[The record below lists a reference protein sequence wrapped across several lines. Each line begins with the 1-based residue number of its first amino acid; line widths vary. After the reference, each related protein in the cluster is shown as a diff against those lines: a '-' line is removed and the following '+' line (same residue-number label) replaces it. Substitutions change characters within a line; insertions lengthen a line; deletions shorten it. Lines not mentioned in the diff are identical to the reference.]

1 MIHVVDGLTDK
12 ILSVIDIGEFWND
25 VHHKSLRDSTET
37 YDFTTFGD
45 KPFSTHLGKRN
56 RIVIPDED
64 GRYLEFIIINDRKYR
79 SGQGGQ
85 FVDIKSNAS
94 YLELRKAKVISPG
107 KRSSQSISTL
117 VSLAVGGTEWRAGRL
132 EGFGNRTINIE
143 KHTDPYSLLKM
154 IATEFNLELKFRIEV
169 RSNRIVG
176 RYVDLV
182 QRIGEWRGR
191 EVEFGHDLIGIER
204 IEDTDSIITALVG
217 IGPEREDGTRLEV
230 MVSDS
235 DAWQRWGRV
244 DPSTGQRSHIIETY
258 EPQSNNQ
265 EMTEELLITLT
276 ENELEKRIN
285 GIIEYKAESV
295 DLENVPGLKNKKVRF
310 GDSIRVK
317 DSKFE
322 PPIYLDA
329 RVHTQ
334 ERSISDPS
342 KKKFLLGDFIEY
354 SEEDIHA
361 LWNSMQLEIQRKLT
375 KLLIVNVESSAGD
388 VFKNGV
394 GTSTLSARVFLTGT
408 EVDADGDLYSY
419 SWTKHDKDGI
429 RDMAFARAG
438 KSIAVA
444 SSDVDTKATFFVDI
458 GFQGE
463 VIQTGQFTIV
473 DLYDGQDGE
482 QGPAGPQGPKG
493 EQGPQG
499 LQGLQGPKGDQ
510 GIKGP
515 PGEDGT
521 SSYTH
526 ISYANSSDG
535 TVGFSVSDS
544 TNKEYIGI
552 YVDNIPDD
560 STNPGVYNWTLIKGA
575 KGDQG
580 LPGPTGED
588 GLTPYFHTAWA
599 DSADGTVNF
608 STTTAGTRKY
618 LGTYTDYTA
627 ADSVNPAAYT
637 WAKIQGPQGERGPQ
651 GLQGIQGPQGD
662 QGIQGPPGEDGVS
675 SYTHIAYADSSDG
688 SIGFSASDSVGK
700 EYIGIYVDSNPTDST
715 NPADYAWT
723 LIKGADG
730 AQGLPGPKGA
740 DGKTPYFHTAW
751 ANNATGTSGFST
763 TDATG
768 RTYIGTYTDFTA
780 ADSSDPSKYTW
791 QLVKGEKGDTGPQ
804 GPQGIQGLQGPK
816 GDQGIQGPKGADGLS
831 SYTHVAYANS
841 ADGRT
846 GFSVS
851 DSTNKLY
858 IGIYVDNIS
867 SDSTD
872 PTKYAWTLIRGA
884 DGEQGLPGPAG
895 ADGRT
900 PYFHTAWATNSTGT
914 AGFSTTSSAGKTY
927 IGTYTDYTAADS
939 TDPSKYNWV
948 LIKGDKG
955 DTGAQGPQGTPGFGL
970 TWNVTGVT
978 VDEQNRLFKPSASG
992 SGSWNS
998 EAYSTEAY
1006 IAGAFLTFK
1015 AAQANQSI
1023 MFGLNADPTANVS
1036 YTSLD
1041 YCFYLQATG
1050 NLGVY
1055 ESGSS
1060 KGSTLATYAA
1070 GDTFAITYDNV
1081 NVRYYHNGNLL
1092 RTVAAPANL
1101 ELHVDSSFNGVK
1113 STYQIYD
1120 IYFSPL
1126 GSKGDTGPTGPKG
1139 PTGATGPQG
1148 PQGPQGPNIVDS
1160 TTQIEA
1166 NVIKANHIDVSNLS
1180 AIVANLGKVTAGELT
1195 GVTIATD
1202 DGLGNKV
1209 TLGTGRIETYR
1220 NSKLVTSLDHDGLFV
1235 YDEVSGIKLGNM
1247 RDEVDHESGLPGL
1260 GINSHRNFL
1269 ALGFAGAGG
1278 DTSNR
1283 WLLMDYNQELTV
1295 LNGTNKPGVDRG
1307 QLHLR
1312 STSHGGSA
1320 DRLVPAIEIENFT
1333 TGGGTSNP
1341 TYWSGVF
1348 AYTGRDNSSPSA
1360 SNKRFGFEVWQWRGT
1375 GDGAAKQM
1383 MKLDTGTDGQ
1393 TYAGIY
1399 TDRSYL
1405 PLPQIR
1411 CDNNQYYW
1419 AAGIQIDSGLENI
1432 HGVQNANNVIYI
1444 DELTVNVATG
1454 EDLSYYD
1461 YSFSGAENIFHVQ
1474 VTMYDNNSYRFTP
1487 AVYNQSG
1494 SGFRVYLTRVVNSDT
1509 AYSIKCRVMII
1520 FEP

>member
-25 VHHKSLRDSTET
+25 IHHKSLRDSMET
-37 YDFTTFGD
+37 YDFLTFGD
-45 KPFSTHLGKRN
+45 KQFASHLGKRN
-56 RIVIPDED
+56 RVIIPDED
-64 GRYLEFIIINDRKYR
+64 GRYLEFIISNARKYR
-79 SGQGGQ
+79 SGQGGL
-85 FVDIKSNAS
+85 FTSVKSNAS

-107 KRSSQSISTL
+107 KRSSQSLSIL
-117 VSLAVGGTEWRAGRL
+117 VTLAVGGTEWRAGRL
-132 EGFGNRTINIE
+132 EGYGTRTIDIE
-143 KHTDPYSLLKM
+143 KHTDPYSLLQM
-154 IATEFNLELKFRIEV
+154 ISTEFNLELQFRIEV

-182 QRIGEWRGR
+182 QRVGEWRGR
-191 EVEFGHDLIGIER
+191 EVEFGQDLIGIER
-204 IEDTDSIITALVG
+204 NEDTDNILTALVG

-235 DAWQRWGRV
+235 DAWQRWGRI
-244 DPSTGQRSHIIETY
+244 DPATGQRAHIIEKY
-258 EPQSNNQ
+258 EPQSNDQ
-265 EMTEELLITLT
+265 DMTVEMLTTLT
-276 ENELEKRIN
+276 ENELKKRIN
-285 GIIEYKAESV
+285 AIVEYTAEAV
-295 DLENVPGLKNKKVRF
+295 DLENILGNKNKKVRF
-310 GDSIRVK
+310 GDTIRVK

-361 LWNSMQLEIQRKLT
+361 LWNSMQLEIQRKLA

-394 GTSTLSARVFLTGT
+394 GTTTLSARVFLTGT

-419 SWTKHDKDGI
+419 SWTKHDKDGL
-429 RDMAFARAG
+429 RDMVFARAG
-438 KSIAVA
+438 KSMAVA

-499 LQGLQGPKGDQ
+499 LQGLQGPKGDK
-510 GIKGP
+510 GIQGP
-515 PGEDGT
+515 PGEDGI

-526 ISYANSSDG
+526 IAYANSSDG

-544 TNKEYIGI
+544 TNKEYIGV

-560 STNPGVYNWTLIKGA
+560 STDPGSYKWTL
-575 KGDQG
+575 
-580 LPGPTGED
+580 
-588 GLTPYFHTAWA
+588 F
-599 DSADGTVNF
+599 
-608 STTTAGTRKY
+608 
-618 LGTYTDYTA
+618 
-627 ADSVNPAAYT
+627 
-637 WAKIQGPQGERGPQ
+637 
-651 GLQGIQGPQGD
+651 
-662 QGIQGPPGEDGVS
+662 
-675 SYTHIAYADSSDG
+675 
-688 SIGFSASDSVGK
+688 
-700 EYIGIYVDSNPTDST
+700 
-715 NPADYAWT
+715 
-723 LIKGADG
+723 KGADG
-730 AQGLPGPKGA
+730 AEGLPGPKGA

-816 GDQGIQGPKGADGLS
+816 GDQGIQGPKGTDGLS
-831 SYTHVAYANS
+831 SYTHIAYANS

-858 IGIYVDNIS
+858 IGIYVDNIAA
-867 SDSTD
+867 DSTD
-872 PTKYAWTLIRGA
+872 PTKYAWTLIKGA

-914 AGFSTTSSAGKTY
+914 SGFSTTSSVGKTY

-948 LIKGDKG
+948 LMKGEKG
-955 DTGAQGPQGTPGFGL
+955 ETGAQGPQGTPGFAL
-970 TWNVTGVT
+970 TWNVNGVT
-978 VDEQNRLFKPSASG
+978 VDDQNRLFKPTG
-992 SGSWNS
+992 SGTWTG
-998 EAYSTEAY
+998 EAYSTESY
-1006 IAGAFLTFK
+1006 ISGAFLTFK
-1015 AAQANQSI
+1015 PAQNNQSI
-1023 MFGLNADPTANVS
+1023 MFGLNTDPTTNVS

-1041 YCFYLQATG
+1041 YAFYLQSNG
-1050 NLGVY
+1050 NVGIY

-1060 KGSTLATYAA
+1060 RGSTFATYSA
-1070 GDTFAITYDNV
+1070 GDVFAITYDNV
-1081 NVRYYHNGNLL
+1081 NIRYYHNGNLL

-1101 ELHVDSSFNGVK
+1101 VLHVDSSFNGVK

-1148 PQGPQGPNIVDS
+1148 PQGPNIVDS

-1195 GVTIATD
+1195 GVKLETD
-1202 DGLGNKV
+1202 DGLGSKVIINNGEIEAFRNGNK
-1209 TLGTGRIETYR
+1209 IAAI
-1220 NSKLVTSLDHDGLFV
+1220 N
-1235 YDEVSGIKLGNM
+1235 KLGFWIFDDQVNGAGVGII
-1247 RDEVDHESGLPGL
+1247 RDERDTGNGTLSL
-1260 GINSHRNFL
+1260 GIHSFRDEL
-1269 ALGFAGAGG
+1269 RLGFMESDGT
-1278 DTSNR
+1278 TSR
-1283 WLLMDYNQELTV
+1283 SWYRASKDLERTEIY
-1295 LNGTNKPGVDRG
+1295 GTNIAGVDRG
-1307 QLHLR
+1307 
-1312 STSHGGSA
+1312 
-1320 DRLVPAIEIENFT
+1320 RLIMRATKDGNTDGLIPSIALNNYT

-1341 TYWSGVF
+1341 TYWSGVSIV
-1348 AYTGRDNSSPSA
+1348 TGRDNSTPNA
-1360 SNKRFGFEVWQWRGT
+1360 SNKRFGFEVWQYRGT
-1375 GDGAAKQM
+1375 GNGADIQM
-1383 MKLDTGTDGQ
+1383 MRLDTDTDGT
-1393 TYAGIY
+1393 TYAAFY
-1399 TDRSYL
+1399 TDKSYL
-1405 PLPQIR
+1405 PRPLLR
-1411 CDNNQYYW
+1411 ADNNQYYW
-1419 AAGIQIDSGLENI
+1419 AAGVQISSYIEGI
-1432 HGVQNANNVIYI
+1432 HGVQNANNVFFV
-1444 DELTVNVATG
+1444 DELIVTCDAGQTTG
-1454 EDLSYYD
+1454 YRD
-1461 YSFSGAENIFHVQ
+1461 YNFSGAENIFHVQ
-1474 VTMYDNNSYRFTP
+1474 AQVSGNNSYRFAA

-1494 SGFRVYLTRVVNSDT
+1494 SGFRIHLNRVVGDTSNS
-1509 AYSIKCRVMII
+1509 YSIPVRLLIL

>member
-1 MIHVVDGLTDK
+1 MIHVSDGLTDK
-12 ILSVIDIGEFWND
+12 ILSVIDKGEFWND
-25 VHHKSLRDSTET
+25 IHYKSLRDTMET
-37 YDFTTFGD
+37 FDFVTFGN
-45 KPFSTHLGKRN
+45 KPFSAHLGKRN
-56 RIVIPDED
+56 RIVVPDED
-64 GRYLEFIIINDRKYR
+64 GRYVEFIISNARKYR
-79 SGQGGQ
+79 SGQDVQ
-85 FVDIKSNAS
+85 FTAVKSNAS

-117 VSLAVGGTEWRAGRL
+117 VSLAIGGTEWRAGRL
-132 EGFGNRTINIE
+132 EGFGTRTINIE

-154 IATEFNLELKFRIEV
+154 IETEFKLELQFRIEI

-204 IEDTDSIITALVG
+204 IEDTDNIVTALVG
-217 IGPEREDGTRLEV
+217 IGPAREDGTRLEV
-230 MVSDS
+230 TVSDS
-235 DAWQRWGRV
+235 DAWQRWGRI
-244 DPSTGQRSHIIETY
+244 DPATGQRAHIIEKY
-258 EPQSNNQ
+258 EPQSNDQ
-265 EMTEELLITLT
+265 DMTLERLTTLT

-285 GIIEYKAESV
+285 AIIEYKAEAV

-317 DSKFE
+317 DSKFD
-322 PPIYLDA
+322 PPIYLDT

-342 KKKFLLGDFIEY
+342 KKNFTLGDFIEY

-361 LWNSMQLEIQRKLT
+361 LWNSMQLEIQRKLA

-388 VFKNGV
+388 VFKNGA
-394 GTSTLSARVFLTGT
+394 GTTTLTSRVFLTGT
-408 EVDADGDLYSY
+408 EVDQGGDLYSY
-419 SWTKHDKDGI
+419 SWTKHDKDGV

-438 KSIAVA
+438 KSIVVTSA
-444 SSDVDTKATFFVDI
+444 DVDTKATFFVDI
-458 GFQGE
+458 GFNGE
-463 VIQTGQFTIV
+463 VIQTGQFTIT

-482 QGPAGPQGPKG
+482 QGPAGPQGP
-493 EQGPQG
+493 QGPQG
-499 LQGLQGPKGDQ
+499 VQGLQGPQGDQ
-510 GIKGP
+510 GIQGP
-515 PGEDGT
+515 PGEDGK

-526 ISYANSSDG
+526 IAYAKSSDG

-560 STNPGVYNWTLIKGA
+560 STDPGVYNWTLIKGA

-688 SIGFSASDSVGK
+688 SIGFSVSDSVGK

-841 ADGRT
+841 ADGQT

-858 IGIYVDNIS
+858 IGIYVDHIAA
-867 SDSTD
+867 DSTD
-872 PTKYAWTLIRGA
+872 PTKYAWTLIKGA

-914 AGFSTTSSAGKTY
+914 AGFSTTSSVGKTY

-955 DTGAQGPQGTPGFGL
+955 DTGAQGPQGPQGLPGFVL
-970 TWNVTGVT
+970 SWNTTGTVT
-978 VDEQNRLFKPSASG
+978 VDSQGRLSKLTG
-992 SGSWNS
+992 SSTWDS
-998 EAYSTEAY
+998 QAYSTESY
-1006 IAGAFLTFK
+1006 TGGAFLTFK
-1015 AAQANQSI
+1015 AGVNANNVMI
-1023 MFGLNADPTANVS
+1023 GLNSDPATDAS
-1036 YTSLD
+1036 YTSID
-1041 YCFYLQATG
+1041 FAFYLRSAGTFSF
-1050 NLGVY
+1050 Y
-1055 ESGSS
+1055 ESGTSR
-1060 KGSTLATYAA
+1060 GTATPFAV
-1070 GDTFAITYDNV
+1070 GDVFSVVYDNTEV
-1081 NVRYYHNGNLL
+1081 SYYHNGNLV
-1092 RTVAAPANL
+1092 RTVAAPSGRTL
-1101 ELHVDSSFNGVK
+1101 SVDSSFGTVSSK
-1113 STYQIYD
+1113 SPHIYD
-1120 IYFSPL
+1120 LYFSPAAA
-1126 GSKGDTGPTGPKG
+1126 KGPQGPTGP
-1139 PTGATGPQG
+1139 T
-1148 PQGPQGPNIVDS
+1148 GPQGPNIVDS

-1195 GVTIATD
+1195 GVKLETD
-1202 DGLGNKV
+1202 DGLGSKVIINNGEIEAFRNGNKIAAINKH
-1209 TLGTGRIETYR
+1209 GFQI
-1220 NSKLVTSLDHDGLFV
+1220 
-1235 YDEVSGIKLGNM
+1235 YDDQVNGQSVGII
-1247 RDEVDHESGLPGL
+1247 RDERDTATGTLSL
-1260 GINSHRNFL
+1260 GINSYRDEL
-1269 ALGFAGAGG
+1269 RIGFMKDADLSSPWIELNKADEQTVVSGANI
-1278 DTSNR
+1278 D
-1283 WLLMDYNQELTV
+1283 
-1295 LNGTNKPGVDRG
+1295 GVDRG
-1307 QLHLR
+1307 RLFLKATR
-1312 STSHGGSA
+1312 HGGSA
-1320 DRLVPAIEIENFT
+1320 NGMVPMVKLYNY
-1333 TGGGTSNP
+1333 TSDVGAANQ
-1341 TYWSGVF
+1341 TYWSGIIMN
-1348 AYTGRDNSSPSA
+1348 TGRDNSTPNA
-1360 SNKRFGFEVWQWRGT
+1360 SNKRFGFEVWQYRGT
-1375 GDGAAKQM
+1375 GDGAEKQM
-1383 MKLDTGTDGQ
+1383 MRLDTETDGT
-1393 TYAGIY
+1393 TYAAFY
-1399 TDRSYL
+1399 TDKSYIPR
-1405 PLPQIR
+1405 PLLR
-1411 CDNNQYYW
+1411 ADNNQYYW
-1419 AAGIQIDSGLENI
+1419 AAGVQISSYIEGL
-1432 HGVQNANNVIYI
+1432 HGVQNANNVFFV
-1444 DELTVNVATG
+1444 DELIVTCDAGQTTG
-1454 EDLSYYD
+1454 YRD
-1461 YSFSGAENIFHVQ
+1461 YNFSGAENIFHVQ
-1474 VTMYDNNSYRFTP
+1474 AQVSGNNSYRFAA
-1487 AVYNQSG
+1487 AVYNQTG
-1494 SGFRVYLTRVVNSDT
+1494 TGFRIHLNRVVGDT
-1509 AYSIKCRVMII
+1509 ANSYSIPVRLLIL

>member
-1 MIHVVDGLTDK
+1 MIHVSDGLTDK
-12 ILSVIDIGEFWND
+12 ILSVIDFGEFWDD
-25 VHHKSLRDSTET
+25 VHYKSLRDSRET
-37 YDFTTFGD
+37 FDFHTFGD
-45 KPFSTHLGKRN
+45 KPFASHLGKRN
-56 RIVIPDED
+56 RVIIPDED
-64 GRYLEFIIINDRKYR
+64 GRYLEFIISNVKKYR
-79 SGQGGQ
+79 SGQGSL
-85 FVDIKSNAS
+85 FTSVKSNAS
-94 YLELRKAKVISPG
+94 YLELQKAKVISPG

-117 VSLAVGGTEWRAGRL
+117 VSLAIGGTEWRAGRL
-132 EGFGNRTINIE
+132 EGYGTRTINIE

-154 IATEFNLELKFRIEV
+154 IETEFKLELQFRIEI

-204 IEDTDSIITALVG
+204 NEDTDNIVTALVG

-230 MVSDS
+230 TVSDS
-235 DAWQRWGRV
+235 DAWQRWGRI
-244 DPSTGQRSHIIETY
+244 DPATGQRAHIIEKY
-258 EPQSNNQ
+258 EPQSNDQ
-265 EMTEELLITLT
+265 DMTLERLTTLT

-285 GIIEYKAESV
+285 AIIEYQAEAV

-322 PPIYLDA
+322 PPIYLNA

-342 KKKFLLGDFIEY
+342 NKKFLLGDFIEY

-361 LWNSMQLEIQRKLT
+361 LWNSMQLEIQRKLA

-394 GTSTLSARVFLTGT
+394 GTTTLSARVFLTGT
-408 EVDADGDLYSY
+408 EVDGDGDLYSY
-419 SWTKHDKDGI
+419 SWTKHDKDGV

-499 LQGLQGPKGDQ
+499 LQGLQGPKGDK
-510 GIKGP
+510 GIQGP
-515 PGEDGT
+515 PGEDGI

-526 ISYANSSDG
+526 IAYANSSDG

-560 STNPGVYNWTLIKGA
+560 STDPGVYNWTLIKGA
-575 KGDQG
+575 
-580 LPGPTGED
+580 
-588 GLTPYFHTAWA
+588 
-599 DSADGTVNF
+599 
-608 STTTAGTRKY
+608 
-618 LGTYTDYTA
+618 
-627 ADSVNPAAYT
+627 
-637 WAKIQGPQGERGPQ
+637 
-651 GLQGIQGPQGD
+651 
-662 QGIQGPPGEDGVS
+662 
-675 SYTHIAYADSSDG
+675 
-688 SIGFSASDSVGK
+688 
-700 EYIGIYVDSNPTDST
+700 
-715 NPADYAWT
+715 
-723 LIKGADG
+723 DG
-730 AQGLPGPKGA
+730 AEGLPGPKGA

-804 GPQGIQGLQGPK
+804 GPQGIQGLQGPQ

-831 SYTHVAYANS
+831 SYTHIAYANS

-858 IGIYVDNIS
+858 IGIYVDNIAA
-867 SDSTD
+867 DSTD
-872 PTKYAWTLIRGA
+872 PTKYAWTLIKGA

-895 ADGRT
+895 SDGRT

-914 AGFSTTSSAGKTY
+914 AGFSTTSSVGKTY

-955 DTGAQGPQGTPGFGL
+955 DTGAQGPQGPTGPTGPQGTPGFAL
-970 TWNVTGVT
+970 TWNVNGVN
-978 VDEQNRLFKPSASG
+978 VDDQNRLFKPTG
-992 SGSWNS
+992 SGAWTG
-998 EAYSTEAY
+998 EAYSTESY
-1006 IAGAFLTFK
+1006 ISGAFLTFK
-1015 AAQANQSI
+1015 PAQNNQSI
-1023 MFGLNADPTANVS
+1023 MFGLNTDPTTNVS

-1041 YCFYLQATG
+1041 YAFYLQSNG
-1050 NLGVY
+1050 NVGIY

-1060 KGSTLATYAA
+1060 KGSAFATYSA
-1070 GDTFAITYDNV
+1070 GDVFAITYDNV
-1081 NVRYYHNGNLL
+1081 NIRYYHNGNLL
-1092 RTVAAPANL
+1092 RTVAAAENL
-1101 ELHVDSSFNGVK
+1101 VLHVDSSFNGVK

-1180 AIVANLGKVTAGELT
+1180 AIVANLGKVTAGELI
-1195 GVTIATD
+1195 GVKIETD
-1202 DGLGNKV
+1202 DGLGSRVIVYNGEVEAFRNGNK
-1209 TLGTGRIETYR
+1209 IAAI
-1220 NSKLVTSLDHDGLFV
+1220 N
-1235 YDEVSGIKLGNM
+1235 KLGFWIFDDQVNGAGVGII
-1247 RDEVDHESGLPGL
+1247 RDERDTGNGTLSL
-1260 GINSHRNFL
+1260 GMHSFRDEL
-1269 ALGFAGAGG
+1269 RLGFMESDGT
-1278 DTSNR
+1278 TSR
-1283 WLLMDYNQELTV
+1283 SWYRASKDLERTEIY
-1295 LNGTNKPGVDRG
+1295 GTNIAGVDRG
-1307 QLHLR
+1307 SLIMRATKDGNTDGLIP
-1312 STSHGGSA
+1312 SIA
-1320 DRLVPAIEIENFT
+1320 LNNYT

-1341 TYWSGVF
+1341 TYWSGVSIV
-1348 AYTGRDNSSPSA
+1348 TGRDNSTPNA
-1360 SNKRFGFEVWQWRGT
+1360 ANKRFGFEVWQYRGT
-1375 GDGAAKQM
+1375 GNGADKQM
-1383 MKLDTGTDGQ
+1383 MRLDTDTDGT
-1393 TYAGIY
+1393 TYAAFY
-1399 TDRSYL
+1399 TDKSYL
-1405 PLPQIR
+1405 PRPLLR
-1411 CDNNQYYW
+1411 ADNNQYYW
-1419 AAGIQIDSGLENI
+1419 AAGVQISSYIEGI
-1432 HGVQNANNVIYI
+1432 HGVQNANNVFFV
-1444 DELTVNVATG
+1444 DELIVTCEAAQTTG
-1454 EDLSYYD
+1454 YRD
-1461 YSFSGAENIFHVQ
+1461 YNFSGAENIFHVQ
-1474 VTMYDNNSYRFTP
+1474 AQVTGNNSYRFAA
-1487 AVYNQSG
+1487 AVYNQTG
-1494 SGFRVYLTRVVNSDT
+1494 SGFRIHLNRVVGDTSNS
-1509 AYSIKCRVMII
+1509 YSIPVRLLIL